1 MIGFVLRMISGAFA
15 PLIDQVSDFSA
26 RLLRKLALFVVA
38 VLCLNVVVIALTI
51 AFGMWIATLAGAIV
65 GVLAVAGL
73 YLLIAVVA
81 IILATRKPKSAGAAE
96 TGETAAKAKEKVDL
110 DSQVDDF
117 TAPLLGLLQ
126 SLGLRREQLAVLA
139 GASVAKRLGPV
150 PLVGLAIVAG
160 FLIGRTYKSWKG
172 LMSIDAFTGLLASA
186 GLFGFGAPRDAD
198 TDETDTDD
206 AGGKDQGSKKAA

>member
-1 MIGFVLRMISGAFA
+1 MIGFIVRMIGGVFA
-15 PLIDQVSDFSA
+15 PLVDQVSDFSA

-38 VLCLNVVVIALTI
+38 ALCLNVVLIALTV

-65 GVLAVAGL
+65 GVLAVAGF

-81 IILATRKPKSAGAAE
+81 IVIATRKPKRSVAQAE
-96 TGETAAKAKEKVDL
+96 TGESAEQSKDRVDL
-110 DSQVDDF
+110 NSQVDDF

-139 GASVAKRLGPV
+139 GATVAKKLGPV

-160 FLIGRTYKSWKG
+160 FLIGRTYKNWKS
-172 LMSIDAFTGLLASA
+172 LLSIDAFTGLLASA
-186 GLFGFGAPRDAD
+186 GLFGFGHADGHDDDEHHDDAD
-198 TDETDTDD
+198 
-206 AGGKDQGSKKAA
+206 SKKAA